1 MKRFEKEKLNGVRQR
16 LILPRREMHL
26 RKSDISV
33 FGSHSW
39 VVEAP
44 ILESWASSRLRC
56 HHAIAGQGFIKPAQ
70 KYKQQQQLSETA
82 KQSRKQFF
90 LTLMRARKKIKCE
103 IIFCVFPIG
112 ERGTPI
118 SSFSSLPTN
127 DRRRRCNVAAVVTS
141 CHAQLMFALKDTLS
155 QKITK

>member
-1 MKRFEKEKLNGVRQR
+1 MKRFEKEKTEWCPTATDPAQTRNAFEKVR
-16 LILPRREMHL
+16 HL
-26 RKSDISV
+26 RFWIAFVGGWGTHPRKLSFV
-33 FGSHSW
+33 TAE
-39 VVEAP
+39 VP
-44 ILESWASSRLRC
+44 PC
-56 HHAIAGQGFIKPAQ
+56 HRRGFIKPAPT
-70 KYKQQQQLSETA
+70 YKQQQQLSETA

-127 DRRRRCNVAAVVTS
+127 DRRRRCNVVAVVTS